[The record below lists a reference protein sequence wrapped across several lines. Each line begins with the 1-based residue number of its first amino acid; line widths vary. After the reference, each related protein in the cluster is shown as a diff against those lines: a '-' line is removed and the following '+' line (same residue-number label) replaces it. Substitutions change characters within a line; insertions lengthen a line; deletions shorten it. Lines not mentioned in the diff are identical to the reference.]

1 MVKLT
6 KWLKDCGIV
15 YLAFILSQLFIFWAY
30 GCEPKTTS
38 MLDPGK
44 KVTRGVLTSELE
56 VIMAEHKSRI
66 EDLDRQVAIRNVIF
80 EQSLIIAQGGS
91 VNPLGILTAAL
102 AILGIG
108 TTVDD
113 VRLRR
118 ERKKQLIYEPVA
130 DGPKKT

>member
-1 MVKLT
+1 MF
-6 KWLKDCGIV
+6 
-15 YLAFILSQLFIFWAY
+15 AAAQLFVFWAY

-38 MLDPGK
+38 MLDPGR
-44 KVTRGVLTSELE
+44 KVDRSELT
-56 VIMAEHKSRI
+56 AELEILLTRHKSKI
-66 EDLDRQVAIRNVIF
+66 DDLDRQVAIRNVIF

-118 ERKKQLIYEPVA
+118 ERKKQVKYEL
-130 DGPKKT
+130 